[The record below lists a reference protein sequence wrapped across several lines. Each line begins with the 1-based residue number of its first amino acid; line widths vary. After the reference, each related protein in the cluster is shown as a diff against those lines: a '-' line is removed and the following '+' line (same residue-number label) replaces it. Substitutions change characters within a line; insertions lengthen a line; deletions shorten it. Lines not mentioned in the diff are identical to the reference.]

1 MKKVYDILNF
11 NRNLVN
17 CMQEALNKKKTKK
30 KKANGQMTNVCA
42 SYRQALFFLSPAD
55 VKGLQN
61 YTKSLE
67 VLILTFLIPNKY
79 FGEC

>member
-30 KKANGQMTNVCA
+30 K
-42 SYRQALFFLSPAD
+42 RQT
-55 VKGLQN
+55 VK
-61 YTKSLE
+61 
-67 VLILTFLIPNKY
+67 
-79 FGEC
+79 